1 MPYPKWNGKLTR
13 NIVCKWSGDE
23 VVLLDVYEPR
33 KKLPGKA
40 PVLYYTHGG
49 GWVGGSKEISGHNHE
64 VASELSDQG
73 FAVVG
78 VHYRLVKKW
87 NKEDP
92 VFMRDCAVDCRDDL
106 RFLKKHEDELNLDM
120 DRVVV
125 FGSSAGG
132 HLTQLLTFSGAD
144 DFAGD
149 PTLASY
155 KVNVA
160 GGVSWFGP
168 SDFRDNKLFQWRGPG
183 RKFEG
188 DHWARNIN
196 KSKRFDYKNENAVV
210 RKHTEELSPVM
221 WLKKDSA
228 PLLHIHGDQDVVIA
242 PPHATH
248 LRKHAQAVGADVT
261 VQMVRGAPHGW
272 WTPGIEPTKDEIV
285 RMSVDFAV
293 DCVQSKQ

>member
-1 MPYPKWNGKLTR
+1 M
-13 NIVCKWSGDE
+13 
-23 VVLLDVYEPR
+23 
-33 KKLPGKA
+33 
-40 PVLYYTHGG
+40 
-49 GWVGGSKEISGHNHE
+49 
-64 VASELSDQG
+64 
-73 FAVVG
+73 
-78 VHYRLVKKW
+78 
-87 NKEDP
+87 
-92 VFMRDCAVDCRDDL
+92 
-106 RFLKKHEDELNLDM
+106 
-120 DRVVV
+120 
-125 FGSSAGG
+125 
-132 HLTQLLTFSGAD
+132 
-144 DFAGD
+144 
-149 PTLASY
+149 
-155 KVNVA
+155 A

-168 SDFRDNKLFQWRGPG
+168 SDFRDNNLFQWRGPG

-242 PPHATH
+242 PPHAAH

-272 WTPGIEPTKDEIV
+272 WTLGIEPTKDEIV
-285 RMSVDFAV
+285 RMSVDFAL